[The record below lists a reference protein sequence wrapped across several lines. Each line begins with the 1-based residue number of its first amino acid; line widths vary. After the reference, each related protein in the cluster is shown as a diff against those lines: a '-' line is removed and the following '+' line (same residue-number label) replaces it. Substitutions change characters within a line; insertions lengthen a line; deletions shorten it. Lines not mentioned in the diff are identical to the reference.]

1 MKTAEQKTYKYETID
16 FTYEGRRYKAR
27 GKTPEE
33 ASENKRLKIVEL
45 EAGKAAYVKE
55 RKNILFKDYTKKWE
69 NTFNKSIE
77 AKTRADI
84 HQRIET
90 FINPHIG
97 HFRMKD
103 ITRSDVTAIFN
114 DMTGYSKDRISKVRQ
129 TLMKILVAAYDD
141 GYLAKVPNVHAG
153 DMPECSEP
161 AVKRAI
167 TPYERELT
175 LRVAEYH
182 QAGGWILMM
191 LYCGLRP
198 QEASALHGRHIDRKN
213 MVIIVEQ
220 AWKDGYVGK
229 TKTNA
234 GKRTVPIPPQLL
246 PYLPKVDPF
255 DYMFKSSGRIK
266 GHGKGRRREP
276 GLPLN
281 QSNARRLWESFKRE
295 MNIAAGCKVYNNAL
309 VPPYPIADDLTPYSY
324 RHTFGCDCAVAG
336 MDIDLLSKLMGHSNI
351 STTSKYYLHLT
362 DERLDQAA
370 ALMGSYH
377 SSQNNNVAALPI
389 K

>member
-1 MKTAEQKTYKYETID
+1 MTEKKKTKKYNYVKIT
-16 FTYEGRRYKAR
+16 FTYESKRYWSY
-27 GKTPEE
+27 GKTDEDARE
-33 ASENKRLKIVEL
+33 KRRQKIAEL
-45 EAGKAAYVKE
+45 DAGKAAYVKE

-69 NTFNKSIE
+69 ATFNKSIE
-77 AKTRADI
+77 VKTRTDI
-84 HQRIET
+84 HHRIET

-97 HFRMKD
+97 HYRMKD

-114 DMTGYSKDRISKVRQ
+114 DMAGYSKDRISKVRQ
-129 TLMKILVAAYDD
+129 TLIKILVAAYDD
-141 GYLAKVPNVHAG
+141 GYLPKVPNVHVN

-161 AVKRAI
+161 AAKRAI
-167 TPYERELT
+167 TPYEREIT

-182 QAGGWILMM
+182 QAGGWILAM

-198 QEASALHGRHIDRKN
+198 QEVSALHGRHIDRKN
-213 MVIIVEQ
+213 MVIIIDQ

-229 TKTNA
+229 TKTSA

-246 PYLPKVDPF
+246 PYLPKVGPF
-255 DYMFKSSGRIK
+255 DYVFKSSGRIK
-266 GHGKGRRREP
+266 GRGKDRKREP

-281 QSNARRLWESFKRE
+281 QSNARRFWESFRRE
-295 MNIAAGCKVYNNAL
+295 MNIAAGCKVHNNAL

-362 DERLDQAA
+362 DERVNQAA
-370 ALMGSYH
+370 AIMAAYH
-377 SSQNNNVAALPI
+377 AAQI
-389 K
+389 EKAI

>member
-1 MKTAEQKTYKYETID
+1 M
-16 FTYEGRRYKAR
+16 
-27 GKTPEE
+27 
-33 ASENKRLKIVEL
+33 
-45 EAGKAAYVKE
+45 
-55 RKNILFKDYTKKWE
+55 NILYEELTSF
-69 NTFNKSIE
+69 F
-77 AKTRADI
+77 KTRADI
-84 HQRIET
+84 HHRIEK
-90 FINPHIG
+90 FIIPQIG

-103 ITRSDVTAIFN
+103 ITRSDLTAIFN
-114 DMTGYSKDRISKVRQ
+114 DMAGYSKDRISKVRQ

-141 GYLAKVPNVHAG
+141 GFLAKVPNVHKD
-153 DMPECSEP
+153 DMPECAEP

-167 TPYERELT
+167 TPYERTLT

-182 QAGGWILMM
+182 QAGGWILTM

-198 QEASALHGRHIDRKN
+198 QEASALQGRHIDRKN

-255 DYMFKSSGRIK
+255 DYVFKSSGRIK
-266 GHGKGRRREP
+266 GRGKDIRREP

-281 QSNARRLWESFKRE
+281 QSNARRLWESFRRE
-295 MNIAAGCKVYNNAL
+295 MNIQAGTRVYNNAL
-309 VPPYPIADDLTPYSY
+309 IPSMELVKGCGHSCLKMYPEYIINGFGKRDYPLMDDLTPYSY
-324 RHTFGCDCAVAG
+324 RHTYGCDCAVAG

-351 STTSKYYLHLT
+351 SVTSKYYLHLT
-362 DERLDQAA
+362 DERLEQAA
-370 ALMGSYH
+370 TLMGNFH
-377 SSQNNNVAALPI
+377 NSQNKVIALPMQQSDVDNLS
-389 K
+389 